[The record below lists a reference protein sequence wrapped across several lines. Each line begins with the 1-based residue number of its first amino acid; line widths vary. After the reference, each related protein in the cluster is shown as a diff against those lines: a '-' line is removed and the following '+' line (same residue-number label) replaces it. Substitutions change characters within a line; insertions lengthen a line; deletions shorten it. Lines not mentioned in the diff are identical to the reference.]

1 MLMTGD
7 IRLFVLAGF
16 TQEEME
22 KAFEFAEEFD
32 ATSVKVSKCGTIE
45 FVFDMCGEGPNQP
58 EYKFDLRQRPTP
70 IIASFCAYLHE
81 CGANNRWRNWFFL
94 PKKRCFCLR
103 SHAYVHN

>member
-45 FVFDMCGEGPNQP
+45 FVFDRSEEAPNQP
-58 EYKFDLRQRPTP
+58 EFKFDLKTVPTP
-70 IIASFCAYLHE
+70 FIPSFCTYEHE
-81 CGANNRWRNWFFL
+81 CEDDIT
-94 PKKRCFCLR
+94 
-103 SHAYVHN
+103 